1 MAALTRSGEGER
13 DRHVNLPYAAA
24 SHWAMLGVNRGVRG
38 KLLEPAAPPRNRCD
52 KERTVLRPDRAGAF
66 TRDGF
71 GYEDLTTSDDSCLV
85 PGHK

>member
-1 MAALTRSGEGER
+1 DAF
-13 DRHVNLPYAAA
+13 
-24 SHWAMLGVNRGVRG
+24 GVNRGVRG

-71 GYEDLTTSDDSCLV
+71 GYEDLTTSDDSCLL